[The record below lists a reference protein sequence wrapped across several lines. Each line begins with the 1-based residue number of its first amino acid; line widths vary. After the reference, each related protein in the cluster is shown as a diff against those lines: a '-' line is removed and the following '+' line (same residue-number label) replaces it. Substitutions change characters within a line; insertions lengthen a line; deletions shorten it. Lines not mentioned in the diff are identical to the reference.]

1 LPRSSALVLA
11 RTYGICYSERI
22 SLSTAARTCT
32 LFRTALALFLLQ
44 KRQLRLVTLVFLFQ
58 PPSIREIILRH
69 NVFRQFFCRNRNITL
84 GQPPKSAL
92 WRQISWPSPASEEKS
107 LAPGTGGSRWP
118 VLLRENRIYNEIQNA
133 LKAECGVPDSLPAL
147 SRYDQR
153 HNLEF
158 MAGFSKNLGLLDWKE
173 PPWNPCVTDGSIEIG
188 RLFRKP

>member
-1 LPRSSALVLA
+1 
-11 RTYGICYSERI
+11 
-22 SLSTAARTCT
+22 
-32 LFRTALALFLLQ
+32 
-44 KRQLRLVTLVFLFQ
+44 
-58 PPSIREIILRH
+58 
-69 NVFRQFFCRNRNITL
+69 
-84 GQPPKSAL
+84 
-92 WRQISWPSPASEEKS
+92 
-107 LAPGTGGSRWP
+107 
-118 VLLRENRIYNEIQNA
+118 LLRENRIYNEIQNA